1 MNHDHYSDKYI
12 RSILEDVKTVA
23 IVGASANTS
32 RPSYFVTKYMIS
44 KGYEVFPVNPGQA
57 GKKIAGVMCYPSMK
71 DILQPIHMVDIFRNL
86 EAAYGVVED
95 ALQLKPL
102 PKVIWMQLQ
111 VRNNEAAKLAEA
123 KGVQVVMNRCPKI
136 EYARLCGEIGWAGVS
151 TGVISSKKTK
161 LQDGYQRFDIAK
173 K

>member
-12 RSILEDVKTVA
+12 RGILEGVKTVA
-23 IVGASANTS
+23 IIGASANTS
-32 RPSYFVTKYMIS
+32 RPSFFVTQYMIS

-57 GKKIAGVMCYPSMK
+57 GNHIAGALCYASMK
-71 DILQPIHMVDIFRNL
+71 DIPQPIHMIDIFRNSQ
-86 EAAYGVVED
+86 AALDVVEE
-95 ALQLKPL
+95 ALLLEPL

-111 VRNNEAAKLAEA
+111 VYNEEAAKLAEA

-136 EYARLCGEIGWAGVS
+136 EYGRLCGEIGWAGVA
-151 TGVISSKKTK
+151 TGVISSRKTK
-161 LQDGYQRFDIAK
+161 LQDGFQRYDIAK

>member
-12 RSILEDVKTVA
+12 RSILESVKTIA

-32 RPSYFVTKYMIS
+32 RPSFFVTQYMIS
-44 KGYEVFPVNPGQA
+44 KNYEVFPINPGQA
-57 GKKIAGVMCYPSMK
+57 GNKIAGAECYASLK
-71 DILQPIHMVDIFRNL
+71 NISQPIHMVDVFRNSD
-86 EAAYGVVED
+86 AAFGVVEE
-95 ALQLKPL
+95 ALELEPL

-111 VRNNEAAKLAEA
+111 VRNDEAAKLAEDR
-123 KGVQVVMNRCPKI
+123 GVQVVMNRCPKI
-136 EYARLCGEIGWAGVS
+136 EYARLCGEIGWAGVA

-161 LQDGYQRFDIAK
+161 LQDGYQRYDIAK